1 MKDALALVRLY
12 PHQAGPAHAILAA
25 SSEELARIH
34 GPGRWGQT
42 VKLGAFK
49 RGVLL
54 RALYL
59 ATCGDEPVGT
69 FCLARRRPSF
79 YAPTLFAQPEA
90 PASYL
95 SSMAVAP
102 GVQRQGVG
110 RWCLAQ
116 AERLAARQR
125 LAYVRLD
132 AYEGPAGAG
141 PFYEKSGYRAVGRV
155 PLVGAAL
162 IVFEKEISPEGSLA

>member
-1 MKDALALVRLY
+1 MRGALALERLY
-12 PHQAGPAHAILAA
+12 PHQAAPAHAILAA
-25 SSEELARIH
+25 SSDELARLH
-34 GPGRWGQT
+34 GPGRWGET

-59 ATCGDEPVGT
+59 ATCGGVPAAT

-79 YAPTLFAQPEA
+79 YAPTLFARPDA

-102 GVQRQGVG
+102 ALQRQGLG
-110 RWCLAQ
+110 RWCLEQ
-116 AERLAARQR
+116 AEALAARQR
-125 LAYVRLD
+125 LAYMRLD

-141 PFYEKSGYRAVGRV
+141 PFYQKCGYRAVGRV
-155 PLVGAAL
+155 PLSGAAL
-162 IVFEKEISPEGSLA
+162 IVFEKEVPPEGSVV